1 MAKGWNLKTNQKS
14 FARALL
20 FGLVSTIL
28 VGQFSYAQTKPNIVF
43 VFVDDMR
50 WDMMGSM
57 GLNNII
63 KTPVMD
69 SLANKGVLF
78 KNAYVTTAIC
88 MASRASV
95 YLGEH
100 QNRAVD
106 NRIVAFGDVITA
118 DRMKRTIHGVLQ
130 ANNYYTGWV
139 GKNHLHSSTVAG
151 FDFKNTAST
160 TYTQQEGGKPI
171 HLTTFMT
178 NRALEFLDKVPA
190 NRPFYLNLNTFAPHA
205 EDSKPAGQQM
215 PPEPDLV
222 SLYKNDVIP
231 VPPTA
236 DPAFYNAL
244 PAFLQGGE
252 LRSRWNLRYTPE
264 LFQEQVKNYYR
275 LISGVDRQL
284 GLIVAKIKD
293 MGRAD
298 NTIIVLM
305 GDNGMFL
312 GERGYADK
320 WLAHEHSIRVPFFVH
335 DPRAAGHLK
344 GMVREEMVLNIDVAP
359 TILSLAGFAIP
370 KQMQGTDLTPLLK
383 NQDTQWRTDFYY
395 EHPWT
400 NNRIPISYALVE
412 SQYKYIEY
420 KDHPEFIELYDV
432 IKDPYEMDNL
442 AYKAEFKSRLD
453 AMKSRFAELKKS
465 SYEDDEIKERL
476 MPVATTAIAPK
487 GAMQPTI
494 NARMENNLLVVF
506 SSVAN
511 GNFRVT
517 DLKGSVIRSGS
528 LDGNGN
534 AQISLGTGLQS
545 GIYLLDISAGK
556 DVKERRMVFASA
568 KI

>member
-1 MAKGWNLKTNQKS
+1 MKANPVKFMK
-14 FARALL
+14 
-20 FGLVSTIL
+20 IL
-28 VGQFSYAQTKPNIVF
+28 VLGLASTLGVAQFSFSQPKPNIVF

-69 SLANKGVLF
+69 SLATNGVLF

-100 QNRAVD
+100 QNRAVN
-106 NRIVAFGDVITA
+106 NRIVAFNDAISS
-118 DRMKRTIHGVLQ
+118 DRMKRTIHGILQ

-139 GKNHLHSSTVAG
+139 GKNHLASSTVAG
-151 FDFKNTAST
+151 FDYSNTASR
-160 TYTQQEGGKPI
+160 TYSQQENGKPI

-178 NRALEFLDKVPA
+178 NRALEFLNKVPA

-205 EDSKPAGQQM
+205 EDAKPAGQQM
-215 PPEPDLV
+215 PPEPDLK
-222 SLYKNDVIP
+222 SLYANDVVP

-236 DPAFYNAL
+236 APAFYNAL
-244 PAFLQGGE
+244 PAFLKGGE
-252 LRSRWNLRYTPE
+252 LRDRWNLRYTPE

-275 LISGVDRQL
+275 LVSGVDRQL
-284 GLIVAKIKD
+284 GQIVAKIKE

-335 DPRAAGHLK
+335 DPRAGSLLK
-344 GMVREEMVLNIDVAP
+344 GQVREEMVLNIDVAP

-370 KQMQGTDLTPLLK
+370 KQMQGANLTPLLK
-383 NQDTQWRTDFYY
+383 NQATQWRSDFYY

-400 NNRIPISYALVE
+400 NGKIPVSYALVE

-420 KDHPEFIELYDV
+420 KGQPQFIELYDV

-442 AYKAEFKSRLD
+442 AYKPEFKTRLD

-465 SYEDDEIKERL
+465 SYDDDEIKERL
-476 MPVATTAIAPK
+476 K
-487 GAMQPTI
+487 PTSTVSVTHQGVTKHTI
-494 NARMENNLLVVF
+494 KAHVEQNFLVI
-506 SSVAN
+506 SSSIGN

-517 DLKGSVIRSGS
+517 DLKGSVIESGS
-528 LDGNGN
+528 LNGKGDGR
-534 AQISLGTGLQS
+534 ISLGAKVRS
-545 GIYLLDISAGK
+545 GIYLLDVSAGK
-556 DVKERRMVFASA
+556 DIIERRVVFAASNL
-568 KI
+568 